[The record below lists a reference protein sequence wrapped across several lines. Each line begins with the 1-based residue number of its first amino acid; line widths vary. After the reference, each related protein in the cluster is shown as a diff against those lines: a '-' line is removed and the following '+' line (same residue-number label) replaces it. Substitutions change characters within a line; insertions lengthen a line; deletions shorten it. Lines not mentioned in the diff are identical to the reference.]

1 MVGGVVS
8 MSWGDPE
15 VKLETRWDKFF
26 TTPGVVYFAAS
37 GDSGI
42 GVDIY
47 PARLP
52 NVVSVGGTSFNR
64 DNNGNFVSEVYG
76 GGGGDTSPYEPIP
89 SYQSGIASIV
99 GTHRGYPMSRPISA
113 APPFT
118 FGAVGS
124 GSEAQVG
131 PRRPLRHRERRRQQ
145 AAVDGGTNS
154 PGSTASWR
162 IRLNTPPIFSTSRKV
177 PASAAWAGISAPGI
191 GSPEP
196 MPASD
201 PRLRGGGLPRE
212 TLIISR
218 FPPVTPVYPVV

>member
-1 MVGGVVS
+1 M
-8 MSWGDPE
+8 
-15 VKLETRWDKFF
+15 DKFF

-47 PARLP
+47 PGASP

-64 DNNGNFVSEVYG
+64 DSNGNFVSEVYG

-99 GTHRGYPMSRPISA
+99 GTHRGYPDVASDFCCA
-113 APPFT
+113 PFT

-131 PRRPLRHRERRRQQ
+131 PRRPL
-145 AAVDGGTNS
+145 
-154 PGSTASWR
+154 
-162 IRLNTPPIFSTSRKV
+162 
-177 PASAAWAGISAPGI
+177 PAS
-191 GSPEP
+191 
-196 MPASD
+196 
-201 PRLRGGGLPRE
+201 
-212 TLIISR
+212 
-218 FPPVTPVYPVV
+218 